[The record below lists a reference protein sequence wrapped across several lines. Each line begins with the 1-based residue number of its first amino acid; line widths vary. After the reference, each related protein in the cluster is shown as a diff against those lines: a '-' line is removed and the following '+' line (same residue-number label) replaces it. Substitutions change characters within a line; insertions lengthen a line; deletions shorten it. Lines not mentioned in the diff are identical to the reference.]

1 MQRALP
7 GAAAVAAGC
16 LVIAGCGPRGRPLLS
31 DHFGGDDGLITN
43 EYALRHPG
51 EAGVHSSRRW
61 QVTSGSLFQRGR
73 RGWTGIPDG
82 ESPGR
87 DSAKDTGS
95 AVFRLTSRRE
105 IDGPILVSFT
115 LDNVGL
121 TTTSRT
127 PAHAYDGVHLILR
140 WQSSRRTYYLTLNRR
155 DDTIIL
161 KKKLPD
167 DSPAG
172 RYFDLTA
179 PIRYRVPYGRPQ
191 RIRALLRDLPGGAVA
206 ISLTINGVVRLR
218 ATDRG
223 TGGPPIHGAG
233 RVGLRGDND
242 QFYFDDFEV
251 TRPRRAA

>member
-1 MQRALP
+1 VRAAPRAL
-7 GAAAVAAGC
+7 AATLAC
-16 LVIAGCGPRGRPLLS
+16 LAIAGCGSKGGPLLS

-51 EAGVHSSRRW
+51 ESGVHRSKRW
-61 QVTSGSLFQRGR
+61 QVTSGSFFQRGG
-73 RGWTGIPDG
+73 RGWTGVPDG

-87 DSAKDTGS
+87 DSTKDTGS

-105 IDGPILVSFT
+105 IDGPIVVAFT

-121 TTTSRT
+121 TTTPRT

-172 RYFDLTA
+172 RYFDLT
-179 PIRYRVPYGRPQ
+179 PPLRHRVPYGRPQ
-191 RIRALLRDLPGGAVA
+191 RIRAVLRDLPGGAVA
-206 ISLTINGVVRLR
+206 ISLAIDGVVRLR

-223 TGGPPIHGAG
+223 TGGSPIHGAG

-242 QFYFDDFEV
+242 QFFFDDLEV
-251 TRPRRAA
+251 TRPHRAG